1 MSDLKTSS
9 EQMQKEGYWLRG
21 PDLGYTY
28 GPGMLML
35 DTEGRDRPPVA
46 MAQWAQAAGVV
57 DEFGAQGGVGRS
69 RRWAMRA
76 GTVRGGHW

>member
-46 MAQWAQAAGVV
+46 MAQWAQAVWSTSCS
-57 DEFGAQGGVGRS
+57 GRPPQEIS
-69 RRWAMRA
+69 HD
-76 GTVRGGHW
+76 RG